1 MNQKSQSPIKP
12 ELTQN
17 QQHSILLKTPN
28 KKPFFTPI
36 YIYSY
41 SDACTSFFDLF
52 AEAKPVLN
60 HDTNHCHSQEL
71 GIVIQTKT
79 SGIPVRIFV
88 TDSGQT
94 PVSREKCC
102 VTPPCSLP
110 QPREHES
117 MICHFCSLML
127 FLCCSG
133 EPRSH
138 LVFDRVTFC
147 SCLSF
152 YLEGNRCIF
161 DLHFSIVQF
170 SDSGTL

>member
-1 MNQKSQSPIKP
+1 M
-12 ELTQN
+12 
-17 QQHSILLKTPN
+17 
-28 KKPFFTPI
+28 
-36 YIYSY
+36 
-41 SDACTSFFDLF
+41 
-52 AEAKPVLN
+52 
-60 HDTNHCHSQEL
+60 
-71 GIVIQTKT
+71 IQTKT

-170 SDSGTL
+170 SDSGTLWKSARLPYMKKNLQNLISLCLCPDVHIYASYFHSSCADKEASFSYLC